1 MVVAPTVL
9 VVDDTASIRFL
20 IRTNLELAG
29 FNVIEADD
37 GRACVE
43 LLATLEQL
51 PDLITLDM
59 MMPRMDGLTA
69 ATEIR
74 QNPAYDSIGLV
85 MVTTQGLQA
94 DSDKAAAIGVDAY
107 VIKPFEPEVLIST
120 VEQVLNDRS

>member
-1 MVVAPTVL
+1 
-9 VVDDTASIRFL
+9 
-20 IRTNLELAG
+20 
-29 FNVIEADD
+29 
-37 GRACVE
+37 
-43 LLATLEQL
+43 
-51 PDLITLDM
+51 
-59 MMPRMDGLTA
+59 MPRMDGLTA